1 MGGANYDQKSQI
13 LSLEGVYKHDQHWE
27 FAAKVA
33 QRQGEVRFGRGTGA
47 WADSA
52 TTFAAGQI
60 RYELRT
66 QWHGLAEYRWLDVK
80 DGGTRSGFLVGLDR
94 DINQNF
100 RLGVG
105 YNFTDFSDDLTNF
118 DYDHRGWFLNLV
130 GTY

>member
-1 MGGANYDQKSQI
+1 MRTRSAKALGAVAM
-13 LSLEGVYKHDQHWE
+13 LSAAAML
-27 FAAKVA
+27 FAGCAA
-33 QRQGEVRFGRGTGA
+33 GNTA
-47 WADSA
+47 PSA
-52 TTFAAGQI
+52 TDSPAAA
-60 RYELRT
+60 LPT
-66 QWHGLAEYRWLDVK
+66 VDWDAADAADVQ

-118 DYDHRGWFLNLV
+118 DYDHPGWFLNLV

>member
-1 MGGANYDQKSQI
+1 MQA
-13 LSLEGVYKHDQHWE
+13 SL
-27 FAAKVA
+27 VA